1 MVVWIEKWFKESKNK
16 EAWKE
21 NEGRKQKSKWKK
33 EGWKERKKKL
43 SKIGKK
49 DVRKKEETKE
59 ICTYM
64 RFLGS

>member
-1 MVVWIEKWFKESKNK
+1 MKKS
-16 EAWKE
+16 
-21 NEGRKQKSKWKK
+21 EGRKQKSKWKK

-43 SKIGKK
+43 SKIGEK